1 MSVRRVM
8 VTGGA
13 GFIGSHL
20 VDLLIARG
28 DEVLVVDNLSVGMRE
43 NLAHHASSGRVHLEV
58 ADVLDKE
65 GMASLMRGV
74 DTVFHL
80 ATQCVRLS
88 LSDPEFVHLVNTH
101 GTLNVL
107 LGAAGAGVRRFVY
120 VSSSEA
126 FGTAKWVPMSEA
138 HPFEPTTIY
147 GASKLAGEHYTRV
160 FNGTHGLATATVRPF
175 NTYGPRSHSKG
186 AYGEAIPKFVL
197 RAMNGKRPIVY
208 GDGEQTRDF
217 TYVTDTAR
225 GILLAAECD
234 ALLGREVNVARG
246 EEVSLNEVARL
257 VLEICGRNDLT
268 AQHGPDRPADVRRH
282 YADVRLARTTMG
294 FEAQVDIVAGLTRY
308 IDWFRATYP
317 DPSQLMLHEQA
328 INWQTP
334 AGIGGT

>member
-1 MSVRRVM
+1 M

-58 ADVLDKE
+58 ADVLDKQ

-74 DTVFHL
+74 DTCFHL

-88 LSDPEFVHLVNTH
+88 LHDPEFVHLVNTH
-101 GTLNVL
+101 GTLNML
-107 LGAAGAGVRRFVY
+107 LAAGGAGVRRFVY

-126 FGTAKWVPMSEA
+126 FGTAKWVPMSEE

-147 GASKLAGEHYTRV
+147 GASKHAGEHYTRV
-160 FNGTHGLATATVRPF
+160 FNATHGVPAVTVRPF

-197 RAMNGKRPIVY
+197 RAMNGLRPIVF
-208 GDGEQTRDF
+208 GDGLQTRDF

-225 GILLAAECD
+225 GILMASECD
-234 ALLGREVNVARG
+234 ALLGRAVNIARG

-257 VLEICGRNDLT
+257 VLQICGRSDLT
-268 AQHGPDRPADVRRH
+268 PEHGPGRPADVRRH
-282 YADVRLARTTMG
+282 YADVQLARKTMG
-294 FEAQVDIVAGLTRY
+294 FEAKVDIVAGLTRY
-308 IDWFRATYP
+308 IEWFRKTYP
-317 DPSQLMLHEQA
+317 DPSVLMAHEQA

-334 AGIGGT
+334 AGIGGV

>member
-1 MSVRRVM
+1 M

-43 NLAHHASSGRVHLEV
+43 NLAHHAATGRVHLEV

-74 DTVFHL
+74 DTCFHL

-88 LSDPEFVHLVNTH
+88 LHDPEFVHLVNTH
-101 GTLNVL
+101 GTLNML
-107 LGAAGAGVRRFVY
+107 LAAGGAGVRRFVY

-126 FGTAKWVPMSEA
+126 FGTAKWVPMSEE

-147 GASKLAGEHYTRV
+147 GASKHAGEHYTRV
-160 FNGTHGLATATVRPF
+160 FNETHGLPAVTVRPF

-197 RAMNGKRPIVY
+197 RTMNGKPPIVF
-208 GDGEQTRDF
+208 GDGMQTRDF

-225 GILLAAECD
+225 AILMAAECD
-234 ALLGREVNVARG
+234 ALRGRAVNIARG
-246 EEVSLNEVARL
+246 EEVSLNEIARL
-257 VLEICGRNDLT
+257 VLQICGRVDLT
-268 AQHGPDRPADVRRH
+268 PEHGPDRPADVRRH
-282 YADVRLARTTMG
+282 YADVQLARKAMG
-294 FEAQVDIVAGLTRY
+294 FEAKIDIVSGLTRY
-308 IDWFRATYP
+308 VEWFRGTYP
-317 DPSQLMLHEQA
+317 DPSVLMAQEQA

-334 AGIGGT
+334 AGIGGV